1 MNLIYIIL
9 LTLALI
15 AICVGL
21 VFLALRQLSSY
32 KGLLI
37 AADVVLG
44 LVFCILL
51 ILSVFIPQRVNSM
64 LTESCEYMEQQINI
78 IQPDYTNKVLDDS
91 TLKELMQN
99 EKHISVYLNEN
110 DTASLMVRLIGVK
123 SYLKTLDAFISNM
136 DDHLYYFEKNNI
148 PLTLHN
154 IFGYTQEVS
163 QIAII
168 KVVKIIQWIIVVF
181 AILFYMLWLLL
192 FCAIKYEWIEK
203 PTTTYG
209 EQIPAL

>member
-1 MNLIYIIL
+1 MNLIYVIL
-9 LTLALI
+9 FTFALI

-32 KGLLI
+32 VGWLI
-37 AADVVLG
+37 AADVMLG
-44 LVFCILL
+44 LISCTLL
-51 ILSVFIPQRVNSM
+51 ILSAFIPQRVNSM

-78 IQPDYTNKVLDDS
+78 IQPDYTNKVLDDR

-99 EKHISVYLNEN
+99 EKHVSVYLNEN
-110 DTASLMVRLIGVK
+110 DTVSLMVRLVGVK
-123 SYLKTLDAFISNM
+123 SYLKTLDAIISNM
-136 DDHLYYFEKNNI
+136 DDHLYYFETNNI

-163 QIAII
+163 QTTIL

-181 AILFYMLWLLL
+181 AILLYLLWLLL